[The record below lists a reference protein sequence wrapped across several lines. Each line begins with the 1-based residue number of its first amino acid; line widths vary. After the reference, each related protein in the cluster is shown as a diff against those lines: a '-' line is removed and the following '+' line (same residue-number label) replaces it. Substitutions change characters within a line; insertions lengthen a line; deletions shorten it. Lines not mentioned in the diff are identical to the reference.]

1 MSRRDALIIG
11 VGALGAAAGGLDTSA
26 LAQPATS
33 ADWVESHGMS
43 AFGDLKYPADFKHF
57 DYVNRTRLGGSFS
70 YLGGGASSTE
80 LSPLIRSTS
89 VRGDGAPA

>member
-33 ADWVESHGMS
+33 ADGVESHGMS

-57 DYVNRTRLGGSFS
+57 DYVNPNASKGGSFS
-70 YLGGGASSTE
+70 YPACASSIRTF
-80 LSPLIRSTS
+80 SP
-89 VRGDGAPA
+89 